1 MSIAVR
7 RNYILK
13 TCFDYLEN
21 CIISDGF
28 YFIWSKNII
37 IQFKFYFVFYR
48 LLSMRMPKSSS
59 FSVRDILDLP
69 RPQEGQLDL
78 KSRTQAGHLKTD
90 LPRSASNIDLET
102 DHKPEIDSSFSRLS
116 NPCPTSSPAQPSYT
130 GSALNHGRGSL
141 GVTSWPMI
149 SPIFSHHNC
158 KF

>member
-1 MSIAVR
+1 M
-7 RNYILK
+7 
-13 TCFDYLEN
+13 
-21 CIISDGF
+21 
-28 YFIWSKNII
+28 I
-37 IQFKFYFVFYR
+37 IQFKFYFVLFR

-78 KSRTQAGHLKTD
+78 KSKTQTGHLDLKTD

-102 DHKPEIDSSFSRLS
+102 DRKPEIDSSFSRLS
-116 NPCPTSSPAQPSYT
+116 NPFPASSPAQPSYT
-130 GSALNHGRGSL
+130 GSTLNHGRGSL